1 MRLIAKGNIM
11 LKSVSSVVNAIG
23 ALNYKGTWDASSNTP
38 NLSAII
44 DAKGDYYVVSVAGST
59 TLDGISTWSIGDW
72 AVYNG
77 GVWQR
82 VEGGEDDPAPSVRS
96 NSSTGVL
103 QVTGPAAGTTHVMTT
118 PNANFTVARTDA
130 GQTFS
135 GVQNFYGANLNFGDT
150 ANTAR
155 IMSWIR
161 NNVSVGSIGTSSSQL
176 YISSRLAFPPN
187 SPELL
192 NLAQDGTPPVDG
204 LIFRLTNGRT
214 VIGAGEKLGTIEW
227 FSNDQSTSGAGVR
240 ATIAA
245 IENDSGTGRSYD
257 LAFGTGAGATATVK
271 CRVRKDGHFVP
282 EADDA
287 YSLGVDGLRWS
298 AVYAVNGTIQTS
310 DERKKTDIAES
321 DLGLNF
327 VMALRPVS
335 YKWITGGK
343 IATTEP
349 DGFEEVILEPEV
361 TDEEGNVI
369 SEAKKGLA
377 EKFKEVLV
385 DRPGQRTHYGLL
397 AQQVKEMLGDKD
409 FGGFVYSE
417 ESDTFGLRY
426 DQFISPMIKAIQELK
441 AQIDVLQSKINSL
454 KGV

>member
-1 MRLIAKGNIM
+1 M
-11 LKSVSSVVNAIG
+11 LKTVSSITNAIG
-23 ALNYKGTWDASSNTP
+23 ALNYKGTWNATTNTP
-38 NLSAII
+38 DLAALTA
-44 DAKGDYYVVSVAGST
+44 AKGDYYVVSVAGST
-59 TLDGISTWSIGDW
+59 SLGGISTWYVGDW

-77 GVWQR
+77 AVWQR

-103 QVTGPAAGTTHVMTT
+103 QVTGPAAGTTRVMTT
-118 PNANFTVARTDA
+118 PDANFTAARTDA

-135 GVQNFYGANLNFGDT
+135 GTQNFYGANSNFGDT

-155 IMSWIR
+155 SLFWVR
-161 NNVSVGSIGTSSSQL
+161 NSANVGDIGTSNSQL
-176 YISSRLAFPPN
+176 TISNRLCF
-187 SPELL
+187 SPSDTSLVELGMTGVTPT
-192 NLAQDGTPPVDG
+192 DGHR
-204 LIFRLTNGRT
+204 FRLSNWKTT
-214 VIGAGEKLGTIEW
+214 VGAGEKLGTIEW
-227 FSNDQSTSGAGVR
+227 YSNDASSGGAGVR
-240 ATIAA
+240 ATVAA
-245 IENDSGTGRSYD
+245 IENDGGTGRSYD
-257 LAFGTGAGATATVK
+257 LAFGTGAAATATVK
-271 CRVRKDGHFVP
+271 CRVRRDGHFVP
-282 EADDA
+282 EADDT

-298 AVYAVNGTIQTS
+298 AVWAANGTIQTS
-310 DERKKTDIAES
+310 DERKKTSIAES

-335 YKWITGGK
+335 YKWISGGK
-343 IATTEP
+343 VAVREP

-361 TDEEGNVI
+361 TDAEGNVV
-369 SEAKKGLA
+369 SEAKTGTV

-397 AQQVKEMLGDKD
+397 AQQVKEVIGEKD

-417 ESDTFGLRY
+417 ESDTFGVRY

-441 AQIDVLQSKINSL
+441 AQIDVLQSEINSL